1 MAGSSNLLAALPA
14 LFFDPAASGC
24 HECPAN
30 LLLIRDGPQ
39 AVEQASRAAGYAGVG
54 WAAMLVGVLV
64 WRLARSSA
72 ARRRTAAPVV
82 GPALVYLNAVAL
94 DYLRLPCSTPLLLN
108 VGNAEPDHL
117 GVHPSVLLGSDEG
130 RPPTH
135 RAWQPNPPRRP
146 RVVARAG

>member
-14 LFFDPAASGC
+14 LFFDPGASGC

-64 WRLARSSA
+64 WRLARLSA

-94 DYLRLPCSTPLLLN
+94 DYLRLP
-108 VGNAEPDHL
+108 A
-117 GVHPSVLLGSDEG
+117 
-130 RPPTH
+130 
-135 RAWQPNPPRRP
+135 PRRCC
-146 RVVARAG
+146 